1 MGLEDRHHSILRQIL
16 GRLSQALP
24 FDGELPE
31 FTAPVTLTRLSV
43 LTPPIFRSH
52 SSV

>member
-1 MGLEDRHHSILRQIL
+1 MGLEDRHHSNLGQIL

-24 FDGELPE
+24 FDGELPK
-31 FTAPVTLTRLSV
+31 FTAPVTLTRLTV

-52 SSV
+52 SSI

>member
-16 GRLSQALP
+16 GRLNQALP
-24 FDGELPE
+24 FDGELSE
-31 FTAPVTLTRLSV
+31 YTAPVTLTRLSV